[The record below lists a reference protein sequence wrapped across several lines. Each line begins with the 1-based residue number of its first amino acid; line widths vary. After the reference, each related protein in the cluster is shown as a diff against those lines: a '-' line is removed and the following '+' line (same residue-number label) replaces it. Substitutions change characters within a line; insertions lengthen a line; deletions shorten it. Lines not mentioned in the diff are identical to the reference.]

1 MLNPMAVN
9 ISMVRSGVQGE
20 PLLISLQSVLIGFS
34 IILFVFVA
42 GLRNF
47 SRKQSKVVK
56 FL

>member
-34 IILFVFVA
+34 IIFFVFIA

-47 SRKQSKVVK
+47 SRKQSKVV